1 MIITDAFMALEMQE
15 TQLWQA
21 IQGSRGVTTAAL
33 PQLRLYLID
42 LLCAAMAWES
52 FRWAHF
58 CHLAPAL
65 KRPRHNK

>member
-1 MIITDAFMALEMQE
+1 MLIITDAYMALEMQE

-52 FRWAHF
+52 FRWARICRSESRVKHM
-58 CHLAPAL
+58 L
-65 KRPRHNK
+65 